1 MAVTPSRA
9 RMSWV
14 QAHAGKGDYSCLSF
28 LSGAVQASASL
39 TSIRTFAYSY
49 CMKNKHAI
57 HIKGQGMK
65 TYVFRVVIE
74 PDEDRYYAE
83 VPALPDCHSWGYT
96 YEEALKNIK
105 QAAELCLET
114 MTEDGEPIPEEDS
127 QTLRT
132 APITLGLV
140 V

>member
-1 MAVTPSRA
+1 MIDKTLIIAILYT
-9 RMSWV
+9 MN
-14 QAHAGKGDYSCLSF
+14 D
-28 LSGAVQASASL
+28 
-39 TSIRTFAYSY
+39 
-49 CMKNKHAI
+49 KHSI
-57 HIKGQGMK
+57 HIKGGGMK

-83 VPALPDCHSWGYT
+83 VPALPDCHTWGYT

-105 QAAELCLET
+105 EAAELCVEI
-114 MTEDGEPIPEEDS
+114 MIEDGELIPQEDS
-127 QTLRT
+127 QTLRK